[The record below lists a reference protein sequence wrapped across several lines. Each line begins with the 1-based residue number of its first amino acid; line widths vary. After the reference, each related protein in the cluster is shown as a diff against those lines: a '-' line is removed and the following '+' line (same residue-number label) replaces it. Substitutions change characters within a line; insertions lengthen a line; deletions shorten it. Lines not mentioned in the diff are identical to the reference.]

1 MQMQL
6 NCPFFNGWE
15 KIPSKNKNKRT
26 KITTLIKNKTWISF
40 LNGTEEGKSSLMIC
54 NTSSKRVE
62 ESKTFPFSE
71 AGKLMALKQESNS
84 K

>member
-1 MQMQL
+1 M
-6 NCPFFNGWE
+6 
-15 KIPSKNKNKRT
+15 KNKA
-26 KITTLIKNKTWISF
+26 WISF

-62 ESKTFPFSE
+62 ESITFPFSE